1 MAESVA
7 TPLVEAETSTIPSTL
22 TPTPLATSST
32 AKTPVKNLI
41 LDAGPLLS
49 LLPLRGTA
57 QKFYTVPLVL
67 NELRDKRAREH
78 WERLKLVEGTE
89 VIVREPGALA
99 LSKVIAFAKQTGD
112 FAVLSTPDLHILAL
126 TYALEVEENGHRF
139 VREELGK
146 VRFALASSKRR

>member
-1 MAESVA
+1 MAQDNEHDAVELEAPETPVA
-7 TPLVEAETSTIPSTL
+7 SSS
-22 TPTPLATSST
+22 TPLATSSS

-89 VIVREPGALA
+89 VVVREPGALA

-146 VRFALASSKRR
+146 VSGAWGCAYD